1 MTSTTQLTPLRYDSP
16 TVTLEVMA
24 RSAAV
29 SQWSDKPVVQV
40 LRYQLEIRSLEDSG
54 QPVEIRGD
62 RDSFLPLIDAVQTYL
77 QSQLVGDPV
86 ARGDRGADQPYL
98 VPDGLTRHS
107 LHLGPLQTTTGA
119 TTVSL
124 GALQLADLGDVVDQ
138 LDTQVRPLPVSLAA
152 VSRRRPW
159 RQWSTVAAG
168 MVAAMGITTA
178 LWPLY
183 QSQPEGDTALQA
195 PSTTFETAP
204 AMPENQVNPR
214 PDPPADDAD
223 DATAPAAVAEAEP
236 GAPPTD
242 SPTIASQPAG
252 AAGNAPKNT
261 PVTPDSATDEQA
273 APNPDSP
280 DSAANPTPTVVESV
294 TAPTTPP
301 PSPSPAPRAPAT
313 ATTREAAPDELTGLL
328 DEPAEGLADT
338 APTPSEADSFPG
350 VVDGQTDASA
360 PAAIAP
366 PVAESAAAS
375 TATAGAVALAPD
387 SLAILLETVRD
398 RWTPP
403 DGLAQTLTY
412 RLVFDAAGTL
422 VEVTPQDALAEQY
435 RDRTGL
441 PLLSTPDLPTDD
453 TTIIDLL
460 FQPDGTVET
469 VDVSPLEPA
478 AP

>member
-40 LRYQLEIRSLEDSG
+40 LRYQLDILSLEDGG

-62 RDSFLPLIDAVQTYL
+62 RDSFLPLINAVQTYL
-77 QSQLVGDPV
+77 QSQLVGDPM
-86 ARGDRGADQPYL
+86 ARGDRDADQPYL
-98 VPDGLTRHS
+98 VPDGLTRHT
-107 LHLGPLQTTTGA
+107 LHLGPLRTTNGEA
-119 TTVSL
+119 TASL

-138 LDTQVRPLPVSLAA
+138 LDTQVRPLPVSLVA
-152 VSRRRPW
+152 VSRRPW

-183 QSQPEGDTALQA
+183 QSQPDGDTALQA
-195 PSTTFETAP
+195 PSATFETAP
-204 AMPENQVNPR
+204 ATPENQVTPR
-214 PDPPADDAD
+214 SAPPADDAE
-223 DATAPAAVAEAEP
+223 TPAAIAEAEP
-236 GAPPTD
+236 VTPPTNAPPA
-242 SPTIASQPAG
+242 ASQPAG

-273 APNPDSP
+273 VPKPDPSS
-280 DSAANPTPTVVESV
+280 SAANPAPPVVESEA
-294 TAPTTPP
+294 APTTPP
-301 PSPSPAPRAPAT
+301 PSPRPAPRPPAA
-313 ATTREAAPDELTGLL
+313 ATTREAAPDELTSLL
-328 DEPAEGLADT
+328 EEPAEALTDT

-350 VVDGQTDASA
+350 VIEGQTDTSA
-360 PAAIAP
+360 PAAIAAP
-366 PVAESAAAS
+366 EAESAAAS
-375 TATAGAVALAPD
+375 TGSTGEVTLALSALD
-387 SLAILLETVRD
+387 TLLKTLRD

-403 DGLAQTLTY
+403 EGLEQTLTY
-412 RLVFDAAGTL
+412 RLVFDADDML
-422 VEVTPQDALAEQY
+422 VEVIPQDALAEQY

-453 TTIIDLL
+453 ATIIDLL
-460 FQPDGTVET
+460 FQPDGTVEMVNVT
-469 VDVSPLEPA
+469 PN
-478 AP
+478 